1 MPNLIKKLRR
11 ASREMKRLEEC
22 FMKKMIMGIT
32 AALLVTVF
40 GGTAA
45 FASGQMRD
53 SATTDLA
60 LETVWESDAEGCT
73 YGHHVDGCNGD
84 CKNSTSATGC
94 HGAGHHN
101 SGSCYSSSCYN
112 SSCAGGYGS
121 DHHSSHHGGW
131 HE

>member
-1 MPNLIKKLRR
+1 
-11 ASREMKRLEEC
+11 MKGSEEC
-22 FMKKMIMGIT
+22 FMKNMIIGIAGAIAV
-32 AALLVTVF
+32 AAL
-40 GGTAA
+40 GGTGA
-45 FASGQMRD
+45 FASGQM
-53 SATTDLA
+53 SGSSPAA
-60 LETVWESDAEGCT
+60 VVQETVWESDAEGCT

-84 CKNSTSATGC
+84 CQNSTSATGC
-94 HGAGHHN
+94 HN

>member
-1 MPNLIKKLRR
+1 
-11 ASREMKRLEEC
+11 
-22 FMKKMIMGIT
+22 MKKMIMGIT

-84 CKNSTSATGC
+84 CQNSTSATGC
-94 HGAGHHN
+94 HN